1 LKDLVEAIYTR
12 LHEHLFEGLELQGM
26 KEQSVYACKVLKI
39 LEDRNTVQCEVG
51 WLDKDKKITETS
63 IVRAD
68 DLIRKKPPYSRS
80 VLKAFI
86 RESTSQSAPWVVH
99 QNLAKKHGIT
109 IEPPED
115 LVDRSKMGCEV
126 GRKELFLTFY
136 SVRLVC

>member
-1 LKDLVEAIYTR
+1 M
-12 LHEHLFEGLELQGM
+12 FEGLELHGM

-51 WLDKDKKITETS
+51 WLDKDKNVTETS
-63 IVRAD
+63 IVKAD

-80 VLKAFI
+80 VLKSFI

-99 QNLAKKHGIT
+99 QNLAKRHGIS

-115 LVDRSKMGCEV
+115 LADRSKMGTKV
-126 GRKELFLTFY
+126 GRKDLLVTFY
-136 SVRLVC
+136 PLRPIC